1 MSSDLPSSKAAP
13 LRVAIAGLGV
23 VGSEVARQLTH
34 RAADLQAPAPRGFD
48 IVAVS
53 ARSRD
58 TDRGFGMDGID
69 WHDNAAELASRDD
82 VDIIVEMIG
91 GHEGV
96 ALDLVRTALT
106 RGIHVVTANK
116 ALLAHHGTEL
126 ARLAETHGAAL
137 LFEAAIAG
145 GIPAVK
151 ALREGLAGNRF
162 SRVSGILNGTCNYIL
177 TRMERTGEAFDD
189 VLADAQALG
198 YAEAEPSL
206 DVDGIDAAHKLT
218 LLAAIAFGQTPDFDK
233 VSIAGIR
240 DVSAVDFA
248 YAAQLGYRIKLVG
261 VAEPGRMPRMQ
272 TCLLPVG
279 TQLAK
284 VDGVLN
290 AVAYDSEPVG
300 SIVLTGPGA
309 GAGPTSSAVLAD
321 LIDIA
326 NNRITPTFGQPLD
339 QLADGGALENGGG
352 PDTPFYVRLMVV
364 DRPGVLADITS
375 ILQTHGMSVESLL
388 QQGRAPEDV
397 VALVM
402 TTHEVGGELL
412 AKVLAEIEALSCVQ
426 AKPVSMPILNGDLE
440 V

>member
-1 MSSDLPSSKAAP
+1 M
-13 LRVAIAGLGV
+13 
-23 VGSEVARQLTH
+23 
-34 RAADLQAPAPRGFD
+34 
-48 IVAVS
+48 
-53 ARSRD
+53 
-58 TDRGFGMDGID
+58 
-69 WHDNAAELASRDD
+69 RDD

-96 ALDLVRTALT
+96 ALELVQTALS

-116 ALLAHHGTEL
+116 ALLAHHGTAL
-126 ARLAETHGAAL
+126 ARLAEDSGAAL

-177 TRMERTGEAFDD
+177 TRMERTGEAFGD

-218 LLAAIAFGQTPDFDK
+218 LLAAIAFGQTPDFSR
-233 VSIAGIR
+233 VAISGIR
-240 DVSAVDFA
+240 DVSSVDFD
-248 YAAQLGYRIKLVG
+248 YAAQLGFRIKLVG

-272 TCLLPVG
+272 TCLLPIS

-290 AVAYDSEPVG
+290 AVAYDADPVG

-309 GAGPTSSAVLAD
+309 GAGPTSSAVLSD

-326 NNRITPTFGQPLD
+326 NNRVTPTFGRPLD
-339 QLADGGALENGGG
+339 QLADGSKVENAGG
-352 PDTPFYVRLMVV
+352 PDTPHYVRLMVL

-375 ILQTHGMSVESLL
+375 ILQTHGISVESLL

-402 TTHEVGGELL
+402 TTHEVAGV
-412 AKVLAEIEALSCVQ
+412 KLAEALGEIEGLSCVQ
-426 AKPVSMPILNGDLE
+426 AAPVSMPVLNGDLE